1 MRSVV
6 LALLFSS
13 LAGGAAAWSLGN
25 AAALLNFETG
35 FFSAALVLG
44 ASALGYWQMVAGS
57 AESAPHHTLP
67 DIVESIDDRYGLWE
81 KEEPS
86 VENEDVKTVLAREK
100 ARLKRS
106 RKGLKGFL
114 RSAKPAI
121 SLYRLGAYAV
131 LVAGV
136 FWLIRADLFEPV
148 AYLAGSGMAP
158 MATALV
164 LYLERAKTHLKNPD
178 GR

>member
-13 LAGGAAAWSLGN
+13 LAGGAAAWSLGD
-25 AAALLNFETG
+25 AAALLKFETG

-44 ASALGYWQMVAGS
+44 ASALGYWQMVAES

-81 KEEPS
+81 EEVPS
-86 VENEDVKTVLAREK
+86 DEKEDVKTVLAREK

-106 RKGLKGFL
+106 KRGLKSFL

-148 AYLAGSGMAP
+148 AYLAGAGLAP
-158 MATALV
+158 LVSALT
-164 LYLERAKTHLKNPD
+164 LYLGRAAFTP
-178 GR
+178 